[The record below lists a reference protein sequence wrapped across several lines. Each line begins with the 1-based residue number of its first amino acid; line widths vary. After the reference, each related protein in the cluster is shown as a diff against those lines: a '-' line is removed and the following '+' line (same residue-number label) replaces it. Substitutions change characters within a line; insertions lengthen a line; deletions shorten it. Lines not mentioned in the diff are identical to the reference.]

1 METPL
6 SRFVLWH
13 CLHTNDPTNITVIR
27 MTANQ
32 KVRYI
37 AGGCGSAGFVLCA
50 WFSYLC
56 GLAARGN
63 ASRAY
68 ALWLSPGTASQQYH
82 DAARQNA
89 LWTVAMTA
97 SVLLAILCLSSG
109 FYAHRAVIWRKGLG
123 LLLICGSCMPS
134 SFAFG
139 ILSQLLN
146 IGGRTIPPARITGW
160 SSGGITLQGW
170 QMHAGAALF
179 ASIALF
185 MVAWGIRLL
194 RRPGDD

>member
-1 METPL
+1 
-6 SRFVLWH
+6 
-13 CLHTNDPTNITVIR
+13 

-37 AGGCGSAGFVLCA
+37 VGASGFLGFLLCA
-50 WFSYLC
+50 WFAYQC
-56 GLAARGN
+56 GLAARGT

-68 ALWLSPGTASQQYH
+68 ALWLNSGSVVPGQFH

-89 LWTVAMTA
+89 LWTLAMTA

-109 FYAHRAVIWRKGLG
+109 FFTHRTVIWRKGLA
-123 LLLICGSCMPS
+123 LLLLCGSCLPV
-134 SFAFG
+134 SFALG
-139 ILSQLLN
+139 ILSPLLN

-160 SSGGITLQGW
+160 STGGITLQGW
-170 QMHAGAALF
+170 QMHAGAVLF

-185 MVAWGIRLL
+185 MIAGGLRLL
-194 RRPGDD
+194 RTPGND